1 MEADEDLEGW
11 GVALEPTIEEQEEEE
26 AALISASI
34 TDDQLR
40 ALTGSHQLDTVDFLQ
55 MAVDSSCVPLDTL
68 GERLPRLEQ
77 LKLNGSSLPSIRELG
92 TSLNHLRVLWLCR
105 CGLAELDGMSALP
118 ELQELYL
125 AFNDIEKLDALAPL
139 DQLQVLDLEANVVSD
154 MTQVEW
160 LQFLP
165 AMQELTLRGNPV
177 AEAPTYRALTVGL
190 LPNLAL
196 LDDEDRTVLDAP
208 EDGLEASPLSPP
220 RGTPQAEGL
229 AAGSGADAERGAGA
243 EAATPLAS
251 PSRSVGMSEEET
263 EARRRR
269 QAEERLVSHAIKY
282 AEVGRVF
289 DVSFDGRAFLGGS
302 GEGAAARPATA
313 ATGSALLSRGGLR
326 PGSSGGSSA
335 VGASAGGLARP
346 ATALSL
352 ARPASAMLRPGTNA
366 GYAALS
372 HRRNPLDGRL
382 ETDDAE
388 DCSSELTMSG
398 AEVLCGIGA
407 LRRNKVR
414 VRVGLG
420 LG

>member
-177 AEAPTYRALTVGL
+177 AEALTYRALTVGL

-220 RGTPQAEGL
+220 RCTPQAEGL
-229 AAGSGADAERGAGA
+229 AAGSGADAERRGGA
-243 EAATPLAS
+243 EAASPLAS

-302 GEGAAARPATA
+302 GEGAAARPAA
-313 ATGSALLSRGGLR
+313 AE
-326 PGSSGGSSA
+326 
-335 VGASAGGLARP
+335 
-346 ATALSL
+346 
-352 ARPASAMLRPGTNA
+352 
-366 GYAALS
+366 YD
-372 HRRNPLDGRL
+372 H
-382 ETDDAE
+382 ETYGDAE
-388 DCSSELTMSG
+388 FYNQLLKEFLESKQLDAGNLTAGRGPKRRKVVDRRASKGRKLRYNVHEKLVNFMVPVPHERTSAAVDQLFSG
-398 AEVLCGIGA
+398 LFGGNA
-407 LRRNKVR
+407 R
-414 VRVGLG
+414 
-420 LG
+420 